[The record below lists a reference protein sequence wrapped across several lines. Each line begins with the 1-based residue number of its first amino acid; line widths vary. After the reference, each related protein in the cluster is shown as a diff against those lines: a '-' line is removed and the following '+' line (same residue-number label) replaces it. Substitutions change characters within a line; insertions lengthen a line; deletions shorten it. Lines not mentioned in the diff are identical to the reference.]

1 MNCEE
6 ILEKYQLY
14 LDEELERQKIESF
27 KQHIESCS
35 KCGRILKFE
44 RHFHMT
50 ITKKFKT
57 RSAPEELAKKIRTEI
72 F

>member
-14 LDEELERQKIESF
+14 LDDELERQKIESF
-27 KQHIESCS
+27 KQHIESCPE
-35 KCGRILKFE
+35 CGRILKFE
-44 RHFHMT
+44 QHFHMT
-50 ITKKFKT
+50 ITRKFKT
-57 RSAPEELAKKIRTEI
+57 RSAPEELAEKIRTEI